1 MLYLQEGTRVKV
13 DFSAIKGES
22 YSLPSKAVSTKMYK
36 GVMSEDG
43 SVLFDKNIGGW
54 GMESRNWHVP
64 KEAIKIIKEKDKGII
79 VMESLIKNFGFTED
93 YMIPVSSMMRI
104 REVACGSWQQRI
116 SDLICN
122 SGKDFSC
129 TKEFAEE
136 MISASNDAQKTVVLE
151 ILRNAGYKVK
161 AEVKKLDYKDYFDFS
176 DNERADA
183 AYKIN
188 TQTDQPMY
196 LRNGL
201 ATHNMEY
208 REIGFGSSHIPVLV
222 KENGDEVELTGGEY
236 LKFISK

>member
-1 MLYLQEGTRVKV
+1 MLCLKEDTRVEV
-13 DFSAIKGES
+13 DFSLVKGES

-36 GVMSEDG
+36 GVMCEDG
-43 SVLFDKNIGGW
+43 SVLFDENIGGW
-54 GMESRNWHVP
+54 GMESKNWHVP
-64 KEAIKIIKEKDKGII
+64 ADAIKIIKEKDDGII
-79 VMESLIKNFGFTED
+79 VKED

-129 TKEFAEE
+129 TKELAEE

-151 ILRNAGYKVK
+151 ILINAGYKVK

-176 DNERADA
+176 DNERADTV
-183 AYKIN
+183 YKIN
-188 TQTDQPMY
+188 TKTDQPMY

-201 ATHNMEY
+201 ATSNMQY
-208 REIGFGSSHIPVLV
+208 REIGFGSLYIPVLV
-222 KENGDEVELTGGEY
+222 KENGEEVSLSHGEY
-236 LKFISK
+236 LKFKNK